1 MKTKDLIQHIATSTS
16 MSKTR
21 VEDMLEAT
29 VSVLQ
34 KELLNGKIVQ
44 LPNLGTLE
52 MKRRNARVIVHPK
65 TQIRTEVPE
74 KMQLNFKPNQ
84 AAKDMFKQISKED

>member
-84 AAKDMFKQISKED
+84 AAKDMFKQIKED

>member
-21 VEDMLEAT
+21 VEDMLETT
-29 VSVLQ
+29 VAVLQ

>member
-1 MKTKDLIQHIATSTS
+1 MP
-16 MSKTR
+16 KTR

-29 VSVLQ
+29 VAVLQ

-44 LPNLGTLE
+44 LPQIGTLE

>member
-16 MSKTR
+16 MPKTR

-29 VSVLQ
+29 VAVLQ

-44 LPNLGTLE
+44 LPQIGTLE

-74 KMQLNFKPNQ
+74 KIQLNFKPNQ

>member
-16 MSKTR
+16 MPKTR

-29 VSVLQ
+29 VAVLQ
-34 KELLNGKIVQ
+34 KELVNGKIVQ
-44 LPNLGTLE
+44 LPQIGTLE

>member
-21 VEDMLEAT
+21 TEDLLEAT
-29 VSVLQ
+29 IAVLQ
-34 KELLNGKIVQ
+34 KELLDGKSVQ
-44 LPNLGTLE
+44 LPSLGTLE
-52 MKRRNARVIVHPK
+52 MKRRNARIIVHPK

-84 AAKDMFKQISKED
+84 AAKDMFKQIKED

>member
-16 MSKTR
+16 MPKTR

-29 VSVLQ
+29 VAVLQ

-44 LPNLGTLE
+44 VPQIGTLE

>member
-16 MSKTR
+16 MPKTR

-29 VSVLQ
+29 VAILQ

-44 LPNLGTLE
+44 LPQIGTLE

>member
-16 MSKTR
+16 MPKTR

-29 VSVLQ
+29 VAVLQ

-44 LPNLGTLE
+44 LPQIGTLE

-74 KMQLNFKPNQ
+74 KMQLNFKPTQ

>member
-16 MSKTR
+16 MPKTR

-29 VSVLQ
+29 VAVLQ

-44 LPNLGTLE
+44 LPQIGTLE

-74 KMQLNFKPNQ
+74 KMQLSFKVSNT
-84 AAKDMFKQISKED
+84 IKEELKNL